1 MGKWS
6 EELKEKTRTE
16 LFSSAVVKDEEHNY
30 GIVTKIEPKIVI
42 KGVVNGGFMPMPSE
56 ETIATFNS
64 VMDMVDAGW
73 VLDWKRKYHE
83 CYF

>member
-1 MGKWS
+1 MSKWS

-16 LFSSAVVKDEEHNY
+16 LFPCAVVKDEEHNY
-30 GIVTKIEPKIVI
+30 GIVTEIEPKIVI
-42 KGVVNGGFMPMPSE
+42 KGIVNGGFIPMPSE

-73 VLDWKRKYHE
+73 VLD
-83 CYF
+83 

>member
-16 LFSSAVVKDEEHNY
+16 LFSSAMVKDEEHNY
-30 GIVTKIEPKIVI
+30 GIVTEIEPKIVI
-42 KGVVNGGFMPMPSE
+42 KGVVNGVFMPIPSE

-73 VLDWKRKYHE
+73 VLD
-83 CYF
+83 

>member
-1 MGKWS
+1 MSKWS

-42 KGVVNGGFMPMPSE
+42 KGVVNGCFIPMPSE

-73 VLDWKRKYHE
+73 VLD
-83 CYF
+83 

>member
-16 LFSSAVVKDEEHNY
+16 LFPSAMVKDEEHNY
-30 GIVTKIEPKIVI
+30 GIVTEIERKIVI
-42 KGVVNGGFMPMPSE
+42 KGIVNGGFIPMPSE

-64 VMDMVDAGW
+64 VVDMVDAGW
-73 VLDWKRKYHE
+73 VLD
-83 CYF
+83 

>member
-30 GIVTKIEPKIVI
+30 GIVTEIERKIVI
-42 KGVVNGGFMPMPSE
+42 KGIVNGGFIPMPSE

-64 VMDMVDAGW
+64 AMDMVDAGW
-73 VLDWKRKYHE
+73 VFD
-83 CYF
+83 

>member
-16 LFSSAVVKDEEHNY
+16 LFSSAMVKDEEYNY
-30 GIVTKIEPKIVI
+30 GIVTEIEPKIVI
-42 KGVVNGGFMPMPSE
+42 KGVVNGGFMPMPSK

-73 VLDWKRKYHE
+73 VLD
-83 CYF
+83 

>member
-16 LFSSAVVKDEEHNY
+16 LFSSAMVKDEEHNY
-30 GIVTKIEPKIVI
+30 GIVTEIEPKIVI
-42 KGVVNGGFMPMPSE
+42 KGVVNGVFMPIPSE
-56 ETIATFNS
+56 ENIATFNS

-73 VLDWKRKYHE
+73 VLD
-83 CYF
+83 

>member
-30 GIVTKIEPKIVI
+30 GIVTEIERKIVI
-42 KGVVNGGFMPMPSE
+42 KGIVNGGFIPMPSE

-64 VMDMVDAGW
+64 VVDMVDAGW
-73 VLDWKRKYHE
+73 VLD
-83 CYF
+83 

>member
-1 MGKWS
+1 MSKWS

-16 LFSSAVVKDEEHNY
+16 LFPSAMVKDEEHNY
-30 GIVTKIEPKIVI
+30 GIVTEIEPKIVI

-56 ETIATFNS
+56 ETIATINS

-73 VLDWKRKYHE
+73 VLD
-83 CYF
+83 

>member
-6 EELKEKTRTE
+6 EELQEKTRTE

-73 VLDWKRKYHE
+73 VLD
-83 CYF
+83 